1 VSGSGALAYLALR
14 QTGPRAAL
22 AAESED
28 PLLSFSDFELDE
40 TSESRDRQHPPTRLS
55 LNRKKRRKLIGSGTN
70 RTGDLREI
78 LTLGCSRL
86 IISRNREK
94 GI

>member
-1 VSGSGALAYLALR
+1 MVSG
-14 QTGPRAAL
+14 

-28 PLLSFSDFELDE
+28 PFLPLLDLELDE
-40 TSESRDRQHPPTRLS
+40 TSESGDRQHPPTLVS
-55 LNRKKRRKLIGSGTN
+55 LNRKKGRKLIGSGTN